1 MEIAETINKMKSL
14 RRAISGSV
22 GFVPT
27 MGFLHEGHLSLVR
40 KAREENDVVAVS
52 IFVNPTQFGKNE
64 DFGSYPRNFQQDIE
78 MLQKEQ
84 TDIVFFPSSVEM
96 YPDGFDSWVEVKQV
110 TEHLEGVC
118 RPGHFQ
124 GVTTVVAKLFNIV
137 EPDRAYFGQKDAQQ
151 AIVIQKM
158 VRDLNMNLDVIVLP
172 TCRENDGL
180 AMSSRNTYLNPEERS
195 IAAVLFRALTLTR
208 DLYEK
213 GKKDAAFIRQEMQKM
228 IEKEKF
234 TSIEYISIADE
245 RTLEELTEITPPA
258 LVSLAVKVGKT
269 RLIDNIVLR

>member
-1 MEIAETINKMKSL
+1 MEIAETIDKMKSL
-14 RRAISGSV
+14 RRETSGSV

-40 KAREENDVVAVS
+40 KARKENDIVAVS

-84 TDIVFFPSSVEM
+84 TDILFFPSSVEM

-110 TEHLEGVC
+110 TEHLEGIC

-172 TCRENDGL
+172 TCRESNGL
-180 AMSSRNTYLNPEERS
+180 AMSSRNTYLTPEERN
-195 IAAVLFRALTLTR
+195 IAAVLFRALTLSS
-208 DLYEK
+208 DLYKK
-213 GKKDAAFIRQEMQKM
+213 GEKDAAFIRQEMQKM

-234 TSIEYISIADE
+234 TFIEYISIADE

-269 RLIDNIVLR
+269 RLIDNIVLK